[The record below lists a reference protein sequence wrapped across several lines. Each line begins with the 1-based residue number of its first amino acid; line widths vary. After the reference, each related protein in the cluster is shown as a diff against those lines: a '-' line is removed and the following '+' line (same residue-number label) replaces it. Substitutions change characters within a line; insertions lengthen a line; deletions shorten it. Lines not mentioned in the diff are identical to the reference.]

1 MSGQPSL
8 NTIESAREA
17 VSSSKYTEAL
27 NLLDELEDS
36 GFVDAEL
43 YLLRGIS
50 FAQVGKAE
58 AATESLKKAAKA
70 NPSVVTF
77 YNLAVHLSNIGE
89 SADAL
94 AVAQKCQ
101 KLAPESTGVKSLVAA
116 IESSS
121 DHVAFST
128 GGTAIVPTQLS
139 RKRRYGFG
147 LKHLFR
153 LLAENQDSWV
163 ALCWTVLGL
172 AIVAAIIVKVNFP
185 LVAPAH
191 GGASRSD
198 LNAPF
203 LGYKPQN
210 SMGAFLEIA
219 FFLGT
224 ILASMIW
231 TSLDLIDRR
240 GRALWMIPMM
250 LGCFLFLP
258 FLPQSLYM
266 AIGRRDSSE

>member
-1 MSGQPSL
+1 MLRGTLPESEDMSGQPSL

-94 AVAQKCQ
+94 AVAQNATC
-101 KLAPESTGVKSLVAA
+101 AC
-116 IESSS
+116 I
-121 DHVAFST
+121 
-128 GGTAIVPTQLS
+128 
-139 RKRRYGFG
+139 
-147 LKHLFR
+147 
-153 LLAENQDSWV
+153 
-163 ALCWTVLGL
+163 LGL
-172 AIVAAIIVKVNFP
+172 LPDIERWSANHTSI
-185 LVAPAH
+185 
-191 GGASRSD
+191 R
-198 LNAPF
+198 
-203 LGYKPQN
+203 YCQTE
-210 SMGAFLEIA
+210 MGAAMRSGL
-219 FFLGT
+219 
-224 ILASMIW
+224 
-231 TSLDLIDRR
+231 
-240 GRALWMIPMM
+240 
-250 LGCFLFLP
+250 
-258 FLPQSLYM
+258 
-266 AIGRRDSSE
+266 

>member
-1 MSGQPSL
+1 MLRGTLPESEDMSGQPSL

-121 DHVAFST
+121 DHVAF
-128 GGTAIVPTQLS
+128 Q
-139 RKRRYGFG
+139 
-147 LKHLFR
+147 
-153 LLAENQDSWV
+153 LAELQSSPRNCRASADMGSV
-163 ALCWTVLGL
+163 ESICFVCLLRIRIPGL
-172 AIVAAIIVKVNFP
+172 RLA
-185 LVAPAH
+185 
-191 GGASRSD
+191 GRWWGSRS
-198 LNAPF
+198 L
-203 LGYKPQN
+203 L
-210 SMGAFLEIA
+210 
-219 FFLGT
+219 
-224 ILASMIW
+224 
-231 TSLDLIDRR
+231 R
-240 GRALWMIPMM
+240 
-250 LGCFLFLP
+250 
-258 FLPQSLYM
+258 
-266 AIGRRDSSE
+266 SS